1 MSTGLL
7 DEKELQEEAA
17 AAETPQLVGIL
28 AEFTS
33 VESVITA
40 ARRLRI
46 AGFTRWDTHSPFPL
60 HGIDRAMGIRPTILP
75 WIVLCGGLF
84 GLFGALWLTW
94 YTNAHDYPFLISG
107 KPVWSLPAN
116 IPIIFECTILCSALT
131 AVFGMFG
138 LNRLPL
144 HYNPLFKSERFRR
157 VTDDRFFIVIDATDP
172 KFDEKQTPRVL
183 RALGAIAVE
192 KVED

>member
-1 MSTGLL
+1 
-7 DEKELQEEAA
+7 
-17 AAETPQLVGIL
+17 
-28 AEFTS
+28 
-33 VESVITA
+33 
-40 ARRLRI
+40 
-46 AGFTRWDTHSPFPL
+46 
-60 HGIDRAMGIRPTILP
+60 MGIRPTILP
-75 WIVLCGGLF
+75 WLVLGGGLF

-131 AVFGMFG
+131 AVFGMLG

-144 HYNPLFKSERFRR
+144 LYNPIFKSERFRR
-157 VTDDRFFIVIDATDP
+157 VTDDRFFIVIDAADP
-172 KFDEKQTPRVL
+172 KFDAKETPRVL
-183 RALGAIAVE
+183 RALGAVAVE